1 MTTARQIVDM
11 INNEQEHLLNCLARH
26 VNKLS
31 KAKQAEFGAKMK
43 KNHTPEFIDDIKR
56 RMRNESQ
63 RID

>member
-1 MTTARQIVDM
+1 MNT
-11 INNEQEHLLNCLARH
+11 EQEHLLNCLARH

-56 RMRNESQ
+56 RMKIEGK
-63 RID
+63 IILPTK